1 MSGGGTLVGRP
12 IEIPADLSSAAFFL
26 VGAAITP
33 NSDILLKHVG
43 INPTRTGILKI
54 LELMGADFQILNQS
68 EVSGEPVGDIR
79 IRYSKLRG
87 IEIPLDLV
95 PLAIDEFPV
104 IFIAAACAEGCTKLS
119 GAAELRVK
127 ESDRITSMAIG
138 LDVLGVKN
146 KVMDDGIVISG
157 GIIKG
162 GKVNSFDDHRI
173 AMAFVIAGLAATG
186 PIEISNCEN
195 IATSFPNFCEAATNI
210 GGDVVMKVHSP
221 EV

>member
-1 MSGGGTLVGRP
+1 MRGGGTLVGRP
-12 IEIPADLSSAAFFL
+12 IEVPADLSSAAFFL

-33 NSDILLKHVG
+33 NSDILLEHVG

-54 LELMGADFQILNQS
+54 LELMGADFQILNQR

-87 IEIPLDLV
+87 IEIPSDLV

-146 KVMDDGIVISG
+146 KVLDDGIVISG
-157 GIIKG
+157 GVIKG

-173 AMAFVIAGLAATG
+173 AMAFAIAGLAATS

-195 IATSFPNFCEAATNI
+195 IATSFPNFCEAARNI
-210 GGDVVMKVHSP
+210 GVDIVMKVDSP
-221 EV
+221 